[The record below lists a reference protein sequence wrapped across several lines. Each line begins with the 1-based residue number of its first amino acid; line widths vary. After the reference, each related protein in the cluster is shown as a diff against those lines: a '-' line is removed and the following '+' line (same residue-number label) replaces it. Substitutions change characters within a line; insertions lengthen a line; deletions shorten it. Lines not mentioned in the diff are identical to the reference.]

1 MSRKNHKMIDGRL
14 LQTNK
19 KYSQL
24 KMKQKEKIAEWM
36 FQATRDYYM
45 KKCTFPSDK
54 HLEEVVD
61 SVYEKIE
68 DAEIWI
74 PYGEVFKHYKSKRSD
89 INKRVRKSLNEKE
102 ESRIEKVCFM
112 NMCMIQDHKGNVL
125 DLDKVND
132 SYTGTTFPGGHVE
145 ANEIFQKSM
154 IREVW
159 EETGLTVEA
168 PKLGGLYHWHKS
180 GVHYVITLYKADK
193 FTGELKSSEEGRVYW
208 IPLEELK
215 TKELA
220 TGMEHVLRI
229 LESEK
234 VDECYMHL
242 EADGYVGDFS
252 NCYCHNRIEGGFCH
266 IPKDMNLFIV
276 ISLPDDTSF
285 PLLQIRRFP
294 ANIQMMQSNQTILHV
309 GTGTHLCC

>member
-1 MSRKNHKMIDGRL
+1 
-14 LQTNK
+14 
-19 KYSQL
+19 
-24 KMKQKEKIAEWM
+24 
-36 FQATRDYYM
+36 
-45 KKCTFPSDK
+45 
-54 HLEEVVD
+54 
-61 SVYEKIE
+61 
-68 DAEIWI
+68 
-74 PYGEVFKHYKSKRSD
+74 
-89 INKRVRKSLNEKE
+89 
-102 ESRIEKVCFM
+102 M

-125 DLDKVND
+125 ALDKVND
-132 SYTGTTFPGGHVE
+132 RYTGTTFPGGHVE

-242 EADGYVGDFS
+242 EADGYVGDL
-252 NCYCHNRIEGGFCH
+252 Y
-266 IPKDMNLFIV
+266 
-276 ISLPDDTSF
+276 
-285 PLLQIRRFP
+285 
-294 ANIQMMQSNQTILHV
+294 
-309 GTGTHLCC
+309 

>member
-24 KMKQKEKIAEWM
+24 KIKQKEKIAEWM

-45 KKCTFPSDK
+45 KKCTFPNDK

-61 SVYEKIE
+61 TVYEKIE
-68 DAEIWI
+68 
-74 PYGEVFKHYKSKRSD
+74 
-89 INKRVRKSLNEKE
+89 
-102 ESRIEKVCFM
+102 SRFEKVCFM

-125 DLDKVND
+125 ALDKVND

-159 EETGLTVEA
+159 EETGLTIEA
-168 PKLGGLYHWHKS
+168 PKLGGLYHWHKG

-193 FTGELKSSEEGRVYW
+193 FTGDLKSSEEGRVYW

-220 TGMEHVLRI
+220 TGMEHVLKI
-229 LESEK
+229 LESEQ

-242 EADGYVGDFS
+242 EADGYVGDL
-252 NCYCHNRIEGGFCH
+252 Y
-266 IPKDMNLFIV
+266 
-276 ISLPDDTSF
+276 
-285 PLLQIRRFP
+285 
-294 ANIQMMQSNQTILHV
+294 
-309 GTGTHLCC
+309 

>member
-1 MSRKNHKMIDGRL
+1 
-14 LQTNK
+14 
-19 KYSQL
+19 
-24 KMKQKEKIAEWM
+24 
-36 FQATRDYYM
+36 
-45 KKCTFPSDK
+45 
-54 HLEEVVD
+54 
-61 SVYEKIE
+61 
-68 DAEIWI
+68 
-74 PYGEVFKHYKSKRSD
+74 
-89 INKRVRKSLNEKE
+89 
-102 ESRIEKVCFM
+102 M

-125 DLDKVND
+125 ALDKVND

-168 PKLGGLYHWHKS
+168 RSLEDYIIGIRAECTN
-180 GVHYVITLYKADK
+180 VITLYKADK

-242 EADGYVGDFS
+242 EADGYVGDL
-252 NCYCHNRIEGGFCH
+252 Y
-266 IPKDMNLFIV
+266 
-276 ISLPDDTSF
+276 
-285 PLLQIRRFP
+285 
-294 ANIQMMQSNQTILHV
+294 
-309 GTGTHLCC
+309 

>member
-1 MSRKNHKMIDGRL
+1 MLRKNHKMIDGRL

-45 KKCTFPSDK
+45 KKCTFPNDK

-61 SVYEKIE
+61 TVYEKIE

-74 PYGEVFKHYKSKRSD
+74 PYGEVFKHYRSKQSD

-125 DLDKVND
+125 ALDKVND

-159 EETGLTVEA
+159 EETGLTIEA

-193 FTGELKSSEEGRVYW
+193 FSGEMKSSEEGRVYW

-220 TGMEHVLRI
+220 TGMEHVLKI
-229 LESEK
+229 LESEQ

-242 EADGYVGDFS
+242 EADAYVGDL
-252 NCYCHNRIEGGFCH
+252 Y
-266 IPKDMNLFIV
+266 
-276 ISLPDDTSF
+276 
-285 PLLQIRRFP
+285 
-294 ANIQMMQSNQTILHV
+294 
-309 GTGTHLCC
+309 

>member
-102 ESRIEKVCFM
+102 ESQIEKVCFM

-125 DLDKVND
+125 ALDKVND

-168 PKLGGLYHWHKS
+168 PKLGGLYHWHMIS
-180 GVHYVITLYKADK
+180 CTGPAIYSVIYRSAISISCGSFFISPKMVTPIMSCTSLVP
-193 FTGELKSSEEGRVYW
+193 SS
-208 IPLEELK
+208 
-215 TKELA
+215 
-220 TGMEHVLRI
+220 
-229 LESEK
+229 
-234 VDECYMHL
+234 
-242 EADGYVGDFS
+242 
-252 NCYCHNRIEGGFCH
+252 
-266 IPKDMNLFIV
+266 
-276 ISLPDDTSF
+276 
-285 PLLQIRRFP
+285 
-294 ANIQMMQSNQTILHV
+294 
-309 GTGTHLCC
+309 

>member
-102 ESRIEKVCFM
+102 ESQIEKVCFM

-125 DLDKVND
+125 ALDKVND
-132 SYTGTTFPGGHVE
+132 STGRPEYPGALCSQMLRLFEYSAHPEPGVRCLR
-145 ANEIFQKSM
+145 ATIPVVQSQYS
-154 IREVW
+154 
-159 EETGLTVEA
+159 GL
-168 PKLGGLYHWHKS
+168 
-180 GVHYVITLYKADK
+180 
-193 FTGELKSSEEGRVYW
+193 
-208 IPLEELK
+208 
-215 TKELA
+215 
-220 TGMEHVLRI
+220 
-229 LESEK
+229 
-234 VDECYMHL
+234 
-242 EADGYVGDFS
+242 
-252 NCYCHNRIEGGFCH
+252 
-266 IPKDMNLFIV
+266 
-276 ISLPDDTSF
+276 
-285 PLLQIRRFP
+285 
-294 ANIQMMQSNQTILHV
+294 
-309 GTGTHLCC
+309 

>member
-102 ESRIEKVCFM
+102 ESQIEKVCFM

-125 DLDKVND
+125 ALDKVND

-193 FTGELKSSEEGRVYW
+193 FTGELKSSEE
-208 IPLEELK
+208 
-215 TKELA
+215 
-220 TGMEHVLRI
+220 
-229 LESEK
+229 
-234 VDECYMHL
+234 
-242 EADGYVGDFS
+242 
-252 NCYCHNRIEGGFCH
+252 
-266 IPKDMNLFIV
+266 
-276 ISLPDDTSF
+276 
-285 PLLQIRRFP
+285 
-294 ANIQMMQSNQTILHV
+294 
-309 GTGTHLCC
+309 

>member
-36 FQATRDYYM
+36 FQATRVYYM
-45 KKCTFPSDK
+45 KKCTFPNDK

-74 PYGEVFKHYKSKRSD
+74 PYGEVFKHYKSKQSD

-102 ESRIEKVCFM
+102 ESRIEKACFM
-112 NMCMIQDHKGNVL
+112 NMCMIQDDKGNVL
-125 DLDKVND
+125 ALDKVND

-145 ANEIFQKSM
+145 VNEIFQRSM

-159 EETGLTVEA
+159 EETGLTLEA
-168 PKLGGLYHWHKS
+168 PKIGGLYHWHKG

-193 FTGELKSSEEGRVYW
+193 FTGDLKSSEEGKVYW

-215 TKELA
+215 TRELA
-220 TGMEHVLRI
+220 TGMEHVLQI
-229 LESEK
+229 LESEQ
-234 VDECYMHL
+234 VDECYMHM
-242 EADGYVGDFS
+242 EADGYVGDL
-252 NCYCHNRIEGGFCH
+252 Y
-266 IPKDMNLFIV
+266 
-276 ISLPDDTSF
+276 
-285 PLLQIRRFP
+285 
-294 ANIQMMQSNQTILHV
+294 
-309 GTGTHLCC
+309 

>member
-125 DLDKVND
+125 ALDKVND

-242 EADGYVGDFS
+242 EAVVRTVIRMNPLYCIIENFRHIVLLGESIFTSSMEINMLIYSSVFS
-252 NCYCHNRIEGGFCH
+252 VVA
-266 IPKDMNLFIV
+266 LV
-276 ISLPDDTSF
+276 ISVIVFKKNQD
-285 PLLQIRRFP
+285 RF
-294 ANIQMMQSNQTILHV
+294 ILYI
-309 GTGTHLCC
+309 

>member
-14 LQTNK
+14 LQTDK

-36 FQATRDYYM
+36 FQSTRDYYM
-45 KKCTFPSDK
+45 KQCTFPNDK

-112 NMCMIQDHKGNVL
+112 NMCMIQDDEGKVL
-125 DLDKVND
+125 ALDKVKD

-159 EETGLTVEA
+159 EETGLTIEA
-168 PKLGGLYHWHKS
+168 PKFGGLYHSLQRLSGKTDVSMRLIRFQNRSVVPVEKLAEPDTVIPVRWAGKS
-180 GVHYVITLYKADK
+180 VI
-193 FTGELKSSEEGRVYW
+193 
-208 IPLEELK
+208 
-215 TKELA
+215 
-220 TGMEHVLRI
+220 
-229 LESEK
+229 
-234 VDECYMHL
+234 
-242 EADGYVGDFS
+242 
-252 NCYCHNRIEGGFCH
+252 
-266 IPKDMNLFIV
+266 
-276 ISLPDDTSF
+276 
-285 PLLQIRRFP
+285 
-294 ANIQMMQSNQTILHV
+294 
-309 GTGTHLCC
+309 

>member
-125 DLDKVND
+125 ALDKVND
-132 SYTGTTFPGGHVE
+132 SYTGTTFPGGH
-145 ANEIFQKSM
+145 
-154 IREVW
+154 
-159 EETGLTVEA
+159 G
-168 PKLGGLYHWHKS
+168 KS
-180 GVHYVITLYKADK
+180 GKKQDLR
-193 FTGELKSSEEGRVYW
+193 LKHRS
-208 IPLEELK
+208 LEDYIIGIR
-215 TKELA
+215 A
-220 TGMEHVLRI
+220 
-229 LESEK
+229 
-234 VDECYMHL
+234 ECTML
-242 EADGYVGDFS
+242 LP
-252 NCYCHNRIEGGFCH
+252 CIKR
-266 IPKDMNLFIV
+266 
-276 ISLPDDTSF
+276 ISLPE
-285 PLLQIRRFP
+285 
-294 ANIQMMQSNQTILHV
+294 N
-309 GTGTHLCC
+309 

>member
-24 KMKQKEKIAEWM
+24 KIKQKEKIAEWM

-45 KKCTFPSDK
+45 KKYTFPNDK

-74 PYGEVFKHYKSKRSD
+74 PYGEVFKHYRSKQSD

-102 ESRIEKVCFM
+102 ES
-112 NMCMIQDHKGNVL
+112 L
-125 DLDKVND
+125 
-132 SYTGTTFPGGHVE
+132 
-145 ANEIFQKSM
+145 
-154 IREVW
+154 IRDVW
-159 EETGLTVEA
+159 DETGLTIEA
-168 PKLGGLYHWHKS
+168 PKLGGLYHWHKG

-193 FTGELKSSEEGRVYW
+193 FTGDLKSSEEGRVYW

-242 EADGYVGDFS
+242 EADGYVGDL
-252 NCYCHNRIEGGFCH
+252 Y
-266 IPKDMNLFIV
+266 
-276 ISLPDDTSF
+276 
-285 PLLQIRRFP
+285 
-294 ANIQMMQSNQTILHV
+294 
-309 GTGTHLCC
+309 

>member
-45 KKCTFPSDK
+45 KKYTFPNDK

-74 PYGEVFKHYKSKRSD
+74 PYGEVFKHYRSKQSD
-89 INKRVRKSLNEKE
+89 INKRVRKSLNERE
-102 ESRIEKVCFM
+102 ENRIEKVCFM

-125 DLDKVND
+125 ALDKVND

-159 EETGLTVEA
+159 EETGLTIEA
-168 PKLGGLYHWHKS
+168 PKLGGLYHWHKG

-193 FTGELKSSEEGRVYW
+193 FTGDLKSSEEGRVYW

-220 TGMEHVLRI
+220 TGMEHVLKI
-229 LESEK
+229 LESEQ

-242 EADGYVGDFS
+242 EADGYVGDL
-252 NCYCHNRIEGGFCH
+252 Y
-266 IPKDMNLFIV
+266 
-276 ISLPDDTSF
+276 
-285 PLLQIRRFP
+285 
-294 ANIQMMQSNQTILHV
+294 
-309 GTGTHLCC
+309 